1 VTGGPPGALEII
13 GLTRTAELAQM
24 RTEYP
29 AIGWPTLHATITAAA
44 ARILVVTTD
53 PDRYTSAFVEAIS
66 L

>member
-1 VTGGPPGALEII
+1 
-13 GLTRTAELAQM
+13 M